1 MTAAVTGGKP
11 GPVLPMLDWD
21 LILFRR
27 SKNRGIR
34 VSGCAPLYDYLE
46 QCRQRRVLPQV
57 SDVLRSLLPK
67 TARRGLIPRSIE
79 PVPF

>member
-11 GPVLPMLDWD
+11 GPVLPVLDWP
-21 LILFRR
+21 LILFRH
-27 SKNRGIR
+27 SKNRSIR
-34 VSGCAPLYDYLE
+34 VRGCAPLYDYLE
-46 QCRQRRVLPQV
+46 QCRQRRVLPSV

-67 TARRGLIPRSIE
+67 TALGGLIARSLE